1 MLNVLSTYNYL
12 ILKNRCVKN
21 FTSLI
26 WWIKI
31 KKNDKNYLVVK
42 QIWFYFVFYI
52 YHIFSMSYSLSFS
65 KAILVVIFISDK
77 TRQNQFEF
85 LSTGSLS
92 EILNIPKPTLVKIL
106 QSLTAEGIIE
116 TKEGKFGGIRLIK
129 DPSNISVLEI
139 LNAVEKGKSLFNTT
153 FDIKAKGHRP
163 DKAQMSLLNLFG
175 VAENKMK
182 EELGKKTIA
191 QILDEMS

>member
-1 MLNVLSTYNYL
+1 
-12 ILKNRCVKN
+12 
-21 FTSLI
+21 
-26 WWIKI
+26 
-31 KKNDKNYLVVK
+31 
-42 QIWFYFVFYI
+42 
-52 YHIFSMSYSLSFS
+52 MSYSSSFS

-85 LSTGSLS
+85 LSTASLS
-92 EILNIPKPTLVKIL
+92 KILNIPKPTLVKII

-129 DPSNISVLEI
+129 DPTNISVLEI
-139 LNAVEKGKSLFNTT
+139 LNAIEKGKPLFNTT
-153 FDIKAKGHRP
+153 FDIKARGQRP
-163 DKAQMSLLNLFG
+163 DKAQLSLKNLFA

-191 QILDEMS
+191 QILDEMF

>member
-1 MLNVLSTYNYL
+1 
-12 ILKNRCVKN
+12 
-21 FTSLI
+21 
-26 WWIKI
+26 
-31 KKNDKNYLVVK
+31 
-42 QIWFYFVFYI
+42 
-52 YHIFSMSYSLSFS
+52 MSYSLSFS

-85 LSTGSLS
+85 LSTASLS
-92 EILNIPKPTLVKIL
+92 KILNIPKPTLVKIL
-106 QSLTAEGIIE
+106 QSLTADGIIE

-139 LNAVEKGKSLFNTT
+139 LNAIEKGKSLFNTT
-153 FDIKAKGHRP
+153 FDIKASGQRP
-163 DKAQMSLLNLFG
+163 DKAQGSLKNLFSE
-175 VAENKMK
+175 AESKMK

>member
-1 MLNVLSTYNYL
+1 
-12 ILKNRCVKN
+12 
-21 FTSLI
+21 
-26 WWIKI
+26 
-31 KKNDKNYLVVK
+31 
-42 QIWFYFVFYI
+42 
-52 YHIFSMSYSLSFS
+52 MSYSLSFS

-85 LSTGSLS
+85 LSTASLS

-153 FDIKAKGHRP
+153 FDIKAKGQRP
-163 DKAQMSLLNLFG
+163 DKAQISLLSLFSM
-175 VAENKMK
+175 AENKMK

-191 QILDEMS
+191 QILNEMN